1 VPLTQVHLR
10 QDSDTSRRPL
20 GKHNLVQHECHTFDA
35 ITADKLFF
43 GHDICGTGGWE
54 APA

>member
-1 VPLTQVHLR
+1 MNVTH
-10 QDSDTSRRPL
+10 ST
-20 GKHNLVQHECHTFDA
+20 A